1 MDTFK
6 RIFQVRKSLSLVTDL
21 WVGELSQV
29 KKKIIYVKF
38 NLTRKLIRIWFKSG
52 SNSKKFQ
59 TLRSLWFGTVSF
71 AQLSFKKNYRLVC
84 IASKLPYF
92 LFFFR
97 NSKAIYKS
105 PYYIKNFLVTTFFK
119 KEKNIFDFSLLY
131 WFFFF
136 FLFLINWC

>member
-6 RIFQVRKSLSLVTDL
+6 RIVQVRKSLSIVTDL
-21 WVGELSQV
+21 WVGEPSQV
-29 KKKIIYVKF
+29 KKKKIIYDKF
-38 NLTRKLIRIWFKSG
+38 NSTRKLIRIWFKSG

-92 LFFFR
+92 
-97 NSKAIYKS
+97 
-105 PYYIKNFLVTTFFK
+105 
-119 KEKNIFDFSLLY
+119 
-131 WFFFF
+131 FF
-136 FLFLINWC
+136 FLEIQKQFINRHIILKTFWSQLFLKKKKIFLTFLYFMDFFSFSYF